1 MNKTKIVIFIDWYLP
16 AYKSGGPVKSIAN
29 LVTLLKYKADFYIIT
44 GDRDIGDNV
53 PFENTELNKWLKKD
67 EINVLYLSKINQN
80 RKEYLYQL
88 NLIKPDVI
96 YINGI
101 FSFNFSIKS
110 LLVAKKLK
118 IKTIVAPRGM
128 LGEGALAI
136 KPIKKKIFLKLA
148 EKLNIYK
155 NVTWHATDQSEH
167 NEIIKIIHPKTKI
180 FVIPNLPIKPML
192 KTSELKMKSSYSLKL
207 VYISRISK
215 KKNLSYLL
223 ELLLDSKTLNNIELD
238 IWGPI
243 EDEIYFDRCKTLI
256 KSINSNQKNK
266 VLYRGDLKWNE
277 IETAFLKYDFFI
289 LPTLHENFGHAIFES
304 FAYGV
309 PVIISDNTPWRNL
322 HSMKIGFDINLKNKT
337 EWLNALSIAL
347 EMNNDEYMK
356 YSENCILFANQWL
369 KDQNL
374 IEKYSELFNLTDDK

>member
-1 MNKTKIVIFIDWYLP
+1 MNKLKIIIFIDWFLP
-16 AYKSGGPVKSIAN
+16 GIKAGGPVKSISN
-29 LVTLLKYKADFYIIT
+29 LVTILKHKFDFYIIT
-44 GDRDIGDNV
+44 GDRDMGDKV
-53 PFENTELNKWLKKD
+53 PFENIELNKWHKKD
-67 EINVLYLSKINQN
+67 GINVLYLSKLNQN
-80 RKEYLYQL
+80 KKEYLYQI
-88 NLIKPDVI
+88 NFIDPDII

-101 FSFNFSIKS
+101 FSFHFSIIP
-110 LLVAKKLK
+110 LLVANKLK

-128 LGEGALAI
+128 LGDGALSI

-148 EKLNIYK
+148 DKFNIYK
-155 NVTWHATDQSEH
+155 NVIWHATDQSEN
-167 NEIIKIIHPKTKI
+167 NEIIKIVHTKTKI
-180 FVIPNLPIKPML
+180 FVIPNVPVKPL
-192 KTSELKMKSSYSLKL
+192 LKASQKIKTSNSLKL

-223 ELLLDSKTLNNIELD
+223 ELLLDSSTLNNIELD

-243 EDEIYFDRCKTLI
+243 EDEVYFDRCNTLI

-277 IETAFLKYDFFI
+277 IESAFLKYDFFI

-322 HSMKIGFDINLKNKT
+322 HSMNIGFDINLKNKT
-337 EWLNALSIAL
+337 EWLNALSNAL
-347 EMNNDEYMK
+347 EMNNDQYMK